1 MATSGDAE
9 RLRRLQLVTDA
20 ALAHLDLD
28 ELLAEL
34 LTRIRGALET
44 DTAAVLLLDETR
56 GELVAH
62 SAVGLEEEVEHGIRI
77 PLGAG
82 FAGRIAAER
91 RPIVLDDV
99 DRADDINPILR
110 EKRVKSLLGVP
121 LVFGNRV
128 LGVLHVGTLSPRD
141 FTPEDVE
148 LLEVFAKTASIAI
161 DHARLFAA
169 EREARI
175 RLERLEAVTDAALGY
190 LELDELLAELLARTR
205 ELLET
210 DTAAVLL
217 IDETGKELVARAAVG
232 LEEEVAQSIRIPVG
246 EGFAGRIAAERR
258 PMVLDDVDQADVLNA
273 ILHEGGVKSL
283 LGAPLTVSDSM
294 LGVIHVGTFEP
305 RLFTPGDQQLLELVA
320 SRAAL
325 AIEKARI
332 HAETVRLDQLK
343 LNFVAVASHELR
355 TPATAIY
362 GITAT
367 LRHRG
372 EELADETRIELE
384 ETLWT
389 QVNRLRLLIEQL
401 LDLSR
406 LDASAISI
414 EPQPIGL
421 RALLTE
427 VAAETAGNADVRID
441 VAEDLEVHADRLA
454 LERIMGNLVGNA
466 LHYGVPPVIVRA
478 QPMDTYLRVTVEDGG
493 EGVPP
498 ELVPRL
504 FERFERGTVGEG
516 SGLGLS
522 IARAY
527 ARAHGGDLIYD
538 RAETGGARFELVLP
552 RAPSSSRR

>member
-1 MATSGDAE
+1 MSISGDAE

-34 LTRIRGALET
+34 LTRIRDALET

-56 GELVAH
+56 GELAAR
-62 SAVGLEEEVEHGIRI
+62 SAVGLEEEVEQGVRI

-99 DRADDINPILR
+99 DHADVLNPILR
-110 EKRVKSLLGVP
+110 EKGVKSLLGVP
-121 LVFGNRV
+121 LVFNNEV
-128 LGVLHVGTLSPRD
+128 LGVLHVGTLSPRA
-141 FTPEDVE
+141 FTPEDVD
-148 LLEVFAKTASIAI
+148 LLEVVANTASIAI
-161 DHARLFAA
+161 EHTRLFAA
-169 EREARI
+169 EREARM
-175 RLERLEAVTDAALGY
+175 RLERLEAVTDAALAY

-205 ELLET
+205 DLLDT

-217 IDETGKELVARAAVG
+217 LDETENELVARSAVG
-232 LEEEVAQSIRIPVG
+232 LEEEVVRGIRIPVG
-246 EGFAGRIAAERR
+246 AGFAGRIAAERH
-258 PMVLDDVDQADVLNA
+258 PIVLDDVDHADVINP
-273 ILHEGGVKSL
+273 ILREKGIKSL
-283 LGAPLTVSDSM
+283 LGVPLIVSDKV
-294 LGVIHVGTFEP
+294 LGVIHVGTLEP
-305 RLFTPGDQQLLELVA
+305 RLFTPEDQQLLELVA

-332 HAETVRLDQLK
+332 HEETVRLDQLK

-367 LRHRG
+367 LRHRRDELT
-372 EELADETRIELE
+372 EETLTELE
-384 ETLWT
+384 ETLWA
-389 QVNRLRLLIEQL
+389 QVNRMRLLIEQL

-406 LDASAISI
+406 LDARAVAI

-427 VAAETAGNADVRID
+427 IAAEADPGGKVQIE
-441 VAEDLEVHADRLA
+441 VPEGLEIQADRLA
-454 LERIMGNLVGNA
+454 IERIMGNLVRNA
-466 LHYGVPPVIVRA
+466 LRYGAPPVLVRA
-478 QPMDTYLRVTVEDGG
+478 HPMDTYLRVSVEDVG

-504 FERFERGTVGEG
+504 FDRFERGSVGEG

-522 IARAY
+522 IAQAY

-538 RAETGGARFELVLP
+538 RAETGGARFELILP
-552 RAPSSSRR
+552 RA